1 MKKVVTRGMPA
12 TDGPP
17 PGRGWVRNPTAAA
30 CGEVGVVTAAP
41 WPTQTSTH
49 PRTITGEWKI
59 ALWAIL
65 GASCCFT

>member
-17 PGRGWVRNPTAAA
+17 PGRGRVRNPTAAA
-30 CGEVGVVTAAP
+30 CGEVGVVAAAP